1 MRAPIHSGPPLSRN
15 GGSFRDGGHPVA
27 EQPILRQA
35 VRAILL
41 TPQDEVLLMR
51 LRADGKIFW
60 ITPGGGIEAGE
71 TALEALHRELGEEVG
86 LLDARIGPL
95 VWRRRQTTTYYKKL
109 WQQSEDYF
117 LVETERFVPH
127 MRDEAE
133 ARLVTEFRWW
143 HLDELAEADEV
154 ITPLSLGKI
163 VSDYLDHGAPD
174 PLPPTEVVVD

>member
-1 MRAPIHSGPPLSRN
+1 MTGASGGGAADFPT
-15 GGSFRDGGHPVA
+15 GGSRHSSDAAGRGFADAPQGR
-27 EQPILRQA
+27 RQD
-35 VRAILL
+35 LL
-41 TPQDEVLLMR
+41 DHAGR
-51 LRADGKIFW
+51 
-60 ITPGGGIEAGE
+60 GIEAGE

-174 PLPPTEVVVD
+174 PLPPTEIVVD